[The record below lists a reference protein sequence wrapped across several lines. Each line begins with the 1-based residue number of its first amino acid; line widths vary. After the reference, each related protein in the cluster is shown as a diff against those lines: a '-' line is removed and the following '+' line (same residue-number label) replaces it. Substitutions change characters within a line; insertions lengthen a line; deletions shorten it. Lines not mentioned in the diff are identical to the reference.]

1 MFALQPSKAKE
12 SVRDKYQKKGHGES
26 NPQILISVINNK
38 LQQLNTL
45 PRSHRSSSFSSL
57 TINTSDEY
65 SSAALIYSWAHR
77 EERCLFYNWGR
88 AEGRRFAHKYTV
100 YMISTI
106 IWNAGW
112 VFFTPQD
119 LMCILMFSTVCS
131 ICALMRAANTII
143 FQGCTNYWSLK

>member
-112 VFFTPQD
+112 GFLPHRIWCAYWCLVQCV
-119 LMCILMFSTVCS
+119 LYVLWWGLQIQLFSRDAPITD
-131 ICALMRAANTII
+131 R
-143 FQGCTNYWSLK
+143 